1 MDTEKIQNLLTE
13 LHRELA
19 DADSL
24 PDGLAKGAREV
35 IADLQESLP
44 SDDEHQGVVER
55 LEEVAT
61 GFESEHPALA
71 SAARQ
76 IASALGRMGI

>member
-1 MDTEKIQNLLTE
+1 MDTEKIQNLLNE
-13 LHRELA
+13 LHSELA

-24 PDGLAKGAREV
+24 PEGLAKNAREV
-35 IADLQESLP
+35 IADLKESLP
-44 SDDEHQGVVER
+44 SDDDSHGVVER
-55 LEEVAT
+55 LEEVAA
-61 GFESEHPALA
+61 GFESEHPSLA